1 MEYSSSMCSFSPSPE
16 ALDYMRCKFEE
27 NPYFTDELEGQPE
40 EYIATNI
47 FGVATE
53 REFSVLERG
62 LPVYRS
68 VFRRNDRRFQKL
80 GSTFDQHEAEE

>member
-1 MEYSSSMCSFSPSPE
+1 
-16 ALDYMRCKFEE
+16 MRCKFDE

-47 FGVATE
+47 FEVATE

-68 VFRRNDRRFQKL
+68 VFRRNDRRFQEPGPTL
-80 GSTFDQHEAEE
+80 DQHVTEE